1 MSAIKDI
8 TTADFETEVVQSDI
22 PVFIDFHAK
31 WCGPCK
37 AVAPA
42 LADMAREYEGEIR
55 IVKVDI
61 DEEPEL
67 RDRFAVQGVP
77 TFIILSGGEIKER
90 FSGNVTRGKL
100 SSVIEKHIG
109 DAQ

>member
-1 MSAIKDI
+1 MSLIKDV
-8 TTADFETEVVQSDI
+8 TTTEFETEVIKSDI

-42 LADMAREYEGEIR
+42 LADMAREFEGEIR
-55 IVKVDI
+55 IVKIDI

-67 RDRFAVQGVP
+67 RDRYGVQGVP
-77 TFIILSGGEIKER
+77 TFIILRDGEVKER

-100 SSVIEKHIG
+100 SSVIQKHVG
-109 DAQ
+109 EA